1 MKTPF
6 CIRLTSAR
14 PALALA
20 AGLLASTTLA
30 TVSPSTS
37 AQAQTAEYDAQWGL
51 DAIGA
56 LVAHENGYTGKGV
69 TVGVV
74 DSGAFILHPD
84 LIENLSPLSLN
95 GPTGGPIDGV
105 DFEGHGTHV
114 SGTIAAGRNG
124 FGMVGVAPDAKIA
137 TYQLTN
143 PGTTDI
149 DPAGIDAAVARVY
162 AHGLAN
168 GVEIYNNSWGSDI
181 MVPSDPVAAA
191 TLRTQFET
199 ENPQML
205 AAFREAA
212 AQGAVLVWAN
222 GNASFSGAALEPG
235 LPGLFPEL
243 RASWLTVA
251 AVGTNGTITDYSNR
265 CGAVAM
271 GWCLSAPGG
280 DDDETTGGIYATAND
295 GDYVRMSGTSMAAPH
310 VTGAMAV
317 AREMFPN
324 AAATDLAQLV
334 LATATDAGA
343 PGIDEV
349 YGWGLLDLENLT
361 QTRAAETGV
370 VFSNAAFAQARTL
383 GRIADIGAGLAAP
396 QGTADALPGT
406 VTVSTH
412 GDAPADRERRLRW
425 WLSPMGSFAQTQAS
439 ATAPST
445 ISRGGGLMTG
455 LDVSPSAG
463 LRLGAGVGVTTGD
476 TRGGGNRVE
485 DTGLHALAYGGY
497 AGSRFFA
504 EGAAGVSRFE
514 TSTTRT
520 AIAGAGGAVAWTGV
534 SDAVDIGAWGNARI
548 GMSFD
553 TLAGS
558 LQPYAQARFVHQ
570 WLGSATE
577 TGAGVFSLTAASA
590 SQTQTDLGVGVRLAG
605 AAHAISETLE
615 IAPNLD
621 LGYARAVG
629 ALGDSRATTLL
640 GAPVAAGDLGI
651 GRDIARVSAGVTLS
665 EQDARL
671 SGTLA
676 YSGEYRAR
684 AQSHALSARM
694 NLRF

>member
-1 MKTPF
+1 MQPPF
-6 CIRLTSAR
+6 SSCPFPVR
-14 PALALA
+14 PALALV
-20 AGLLASTTLA
+20 AGLLAGTALA
-30 TVSPSTS
+30 TASLSTS
-37 AQAQTAEYDAQWGL
+37 AQAQSAEYDAQWGL

-56 LVAHENGYTGKGV
+56 QDAHENGYTGKGV

-74 DSGAFILHPD
+74 DSGVYIFHPD
-84 LIENLSPLSLN
+84 LVQNLSPLSLN
-95 GPTGGPIDGV
+95 GPTGGPIDGI

-114 SGTIAAGRNG
+114 SGTIAAARDGV
-124 FGMVGVAPDAKIA
+124 GMVGVAPDARIA

-143 PGTTDI
+143 PGTATI

-168 GVEIYNNSWGSDI
+168 GIEIYNNSWGSDV
-181 MVPSDPVAAA
+181 MVPSDPAAAA

-199 ENPQML
+199 DNPQML
-205 AAFREAA
+205 AAFRDAA

-222 GNASFSGAALEPG
+222 GNASFAGAALEPG

-251 AVGTNGTITDYSNR
+251 AVGTDGTITDYTNR
-265 CGAVAM
+265 CGPVAM

-310 VTGAMAV
+310 VTGAMAI
-317 AREMFPN
+317 AREMFPD

-334 LATATDAGA
+334 LATTTDAGA

-396 QGTADALPGT
+396 QGIADALPGT

-412 GDAPADRERRLRW
+412 GDAPDRARRLRW

-463 LRLGAGVGVTTGD
+463 VRLGAGLGVTTGD

-497 AGSRFFA
+497 AGSQFFA
-504 EGAAGVSRFE
+504 EGAAGFSRFE

-570 WLGSATE
+570 WLGSARE

-590 SQTQTDLGVGVRLAG
+590 TRTQTDLGVGVRLAG

-651 GRDIARVSAGVTLS
+651 GRDIARVSAGITLRD
-665 EQDARL
+665 QDARL

-676 YSGEYRAR
+676 YSGEYRSR